1 MDVFAHNELS
11 IFDQVPL
18 VVYRCLQQGID
29 RKFDFVSP
37 YIYSLLGVTSEHL
50 LNDPKAFFRR
60 IHPEDRNMFLRAWE
74 NHSHMPATIRLDY
87 RMLGEGN
94 RVVWI
99 HDNSVM
105 SQGESGS
112 EKVCRGVLTESSHHQ
127 QIKDELQRWDRELQA
142 LTDNLPD
149 IIGRFDRKN
158 RILYLNRWWDGPEQF
173 PPEKYLGKQL
183 VDLGLS
189 QKVAGIF
196 EEKIQSVCENGTS
209 ESMEISHP
217 TSQGMKV
224 FEMRFCPEPTIG
236 GHILTV
242 LLVCRD
248 VTDVRTAELAFKD
261 SDEKFR
267 QLAETVDSVFWIWDV
282 ELQQMV
288 YVSPAYERLWGGNPQ
303 KLMSNPFDWL
313 TVVSQEDRVRVE
325 TLFLNRI
332 DGKSLEIE
340 YRIVTHRNEVR
351 WVHNRTFPMKGVSGG
366 IHRVIGIA
374 QDVTERKKWEEE
386 RLRGAKLESLGLLAG
401 GLAHDF
407 NNLLTAI
414 LGQLS
419 LAKYTLESSHPLFY
433 RISEAEQASL
443 RAQDIAR
450 QLLTF
455 SKGGAPVKKTVP
467 LQKIL
472 EENVR
477 LVLAGSNVRP
487 IFQISEELWPVN
499 VDVGQICQVIHNLVI
514 NARQAMVEGGE
525 CSIHAR
531 NVIGDEVEISD
542 LDQEVSHADQWV
554 QISFIDQGIGI
565 SKENLGKIFDPYFT
579 TKSTGSGLG
588 LATSYS
594 IVRNHGGV
602 LLVKSELGKGSE
614 FSLFLPAI
622 PNVKMAQE
630 SSEWCVKVGQG
641 KILIMDDEI
650 QIRKVLGEMVETCGY
665 SYQTAKDGEEAL
677 RIFCQAQEIGDPFSA
692 VILDLTVPGGV
703 GGKDVISKLLTI
715 DPQVRA
721 IVVSGYSNDPV
732 LANYQEYGFKG
743 RVAKPFNLVDL
754 SVVINSVL
762 EGTLRHH

>member
-1 MDVFAHNELS
+1 MDSSNLPMSSFLEHA
-11 IFDQVPL
+11 PL
-18 VVYRCLQQGID
+18 VVYRCVQQGID
-29 RKFDFVSP
+29 RRFDFITP
-37 YIYSLLGVTSEHL
+37 YVHSILGLTSEQL

-60 IHPEDRNMFLRAWE
+60 IHPEDRNMFLRVWE
-74 NHSHMPATIRLDY
+74 NQSHMPVTVRLDY
-87 RMLGEGN
+87 RLLAEGN
-94 RVVWI
+94 RVVWV
-99 HDNSVM
+99 HDNCVM
-105 SQGESGS
+105 SQGKDST
-112 EKVCRGVLTESSHHQ
+112 EKICQGVLTEMPQHQ
-127 QIKDELQRWDRELQA
+127 QIKDELQRWDRELES
-142 LTDNLPD
+142 LTGNLPD
-149 IIGRFDRKN
+149 IIARIDRKN
-158 RILYLNRWWDGPEQF
+158 RILYLNRWWDSLEHF
-173 PPEKYLGKQL
+173 PPERYLGKQL
-183 VDLGLS
+183 IDLGLS
-189 QKVAGIF
+189 QKVADIF
-196 EEKIQSVCENGTS
+196 EEKIQSVCEKGIS

-217 TSQGMKV
+217 TSQGMKI
-224 FEMRFCPEPTIG
+224 FEIRFCPEPTIG
-236 GHILTV
+236 GKIFTV
-242 LLVCRD
+242 LLICRD
-248 VTDVRTAELAFKD
+248 MTDVRTAELAFRD

-282 ELQQMV
+282 ELQRMV
-288 YVSPAYERLWGGNPQ
+288 YVSSAYERLWGGNPQ
-303 KLMSNPFDWL
+303 KLMNNPFNWL
-313 TVVSQEDRVRVE
+313 TVVFPEDRPRVE
-325 TLFLNRI
+325 NLFLKRI
-332 DGKSLEIE
+332 DGKSLDIE
-340 YRIVTHRNEVR
+340 YRIVTHLNEVR
-351 WVHNRTFPMKGVSGG
+351 WVHNRTFPMKHASGG

-419 LAKYTLESSHPLFY
+419 LAKYSMDSSNPLFY
-433 RISEAEQASL
+433 RISEAEQASF

-455 SKGGAPVKKTVP
+455 SKGGAPVKKTVS
-467 LQKIL
+467 LREFL

-514 NARQAMVEGGE
+514 NARQAMEEGGD
-525 CSIHAR
+525 CIIQGD
-531 NVIGDEVEISD
+531 NVFGDEADISS
-542 LDQEVSHADQWV
+542 LGQTTFHSDQWV

-565 SKENLGKIFDPYFT
+565 SKENLQKIFDPYFT
-579 TKSTGSGLG
+579 TKSRGSGLG

-594 IVRNHGGV
+594 IVRNHGGM
-602 LLVKSELGKGSE
+602 LSVKSELGKGSV

-622 PNVKMAQE
+622 PNVKMT
-630 SSEWCVKVGQG
+630 SDVPDRRINLGQG

-650 QIRKVLGEMVETCGY
+650 QIRKVLGEMLETCGY

-677 RIFCQAQEIGDPFSA
+677 SLFSQAQAIGDPFSA

-703 GGKDVISKLLTI
+703 GGKDVIHKLLTI

-743 RVAKPFNLVDL
+743 RVAKPFNLFDL
-754 SVVINSVL
+754 SAVLTSVL
-762 EGTLRHH
+762 QE